1 VKVQRAIA
9 EVFMRSDPLALPRPQ
24 LVGLLQRHR
33 LKSPDG
39 RPDLIDSL
47 ISSLQ
52 ERSAS

>member
-1 VKVQRAIA
+1 MA
-9 EVFMRSDPLALPRPQ
+9 LA
-24 LVGLLQRHR
+24 GLLERHR

-52 ERSAS
+52 PRAAS